1 MTTVHH
7 SAVTRMVE
15 YEPPLT
21 DARAPQAGPTAEV
34 APGPATPPRHLHAV
48 PDAGPP
54 SHHRRAASA
63 FADAALRTVLE
74 VMDQRRPGNQLRPF
88 MVGGLADT
96 VVALGRAHAD
106 EPSHRRTAAVL
117 RRVRLQ
123 AVDTRESAFEVAAAY
138 TRAPRVHALA
148 CRVELATTVRGVR
161 WQVVALHIG

>member
-1 MTTVHH
+1 VTNFHD

-21 DARAPQAGPTAEV
+21 DQRTGRVGLSP
-34 APGPATPPRHLHAV
+34 APGPVVAPRHLHAV
-48 PDAGPP
+48 PDPGLP
-54 SHHRRAASA
+54 SSRRRAASA

-74 VMDQRRPGNQLRPF
+74 VMDQRRPGNQLRPL

-96 VVALGRAHAD
+96 VVTLGRTHAD
-106 EPSHRRTAAVL
+106 GPTHRTAAVL

-123 AVDTRESAFEVAAAY
+123 AVDTQESAFEVAAAY
-138 TRAPRVHALA
+138 SRAPRMHALA
-148 CRVELATTVRGVR
+148 CRVALVTTARGVR

>member
-1 MTTVHH
+1 MTISRD

-21 DARAPQAGPTAEV
+21 HERGKAGRTAAIPPVPT
-34 APGPATPPRHLHAV
+34 PAPPRHLHAV
-48 PDAGPP
+48 PDPGVP
-54 SHHRRAASA
+54 SIRRRAAAA

-74 VMDQRRPGNQLRPF
+74 VMDQRRPGNQLRPL
-88 MVGGLADT
+88 MISGLADT

-106 EPSHRRTAAVL
+106 GSGHLRTAAVL

-123 AVDTRESAFEVAAAY
+123 AVDTSESAFEVAAAY
-138 TRAPRVHALA
+138 SRAPRGHALA
-148 CRVELATTVRGVR
+148 CRVESVTTVRGVR